1 MEKDNSFLSAI
12 IQNSSK
18 WHWLFI
24 LCAFSPDLPKCWRRL
39 SVVFWWG
46 PVYSSFGRYEAWCV
60 FGCKQWMH
68 HVEWIF
74 ASLRAR
80 WTIITQ
86 TRFCS
91 ERISITTL
99 ACPHCVWLCHHAV
112 SCPPV
117 RLQNTD
123 DWVVIICMLVEC
135 RRDFVCFHKGIT
147 VRSGTA
153 LFLKFVIQGSR
164 GVDWDYGASIQHFC
178 QCWWYDLW
186 FSFLFFK
193 HFFWRASVFLF
204 VFLEWSHQFLKAPLC
219 CSLRPI
225 IPDLNFRLTFELNN
239 EKLPETHKTAQKLVV
254 MFLIVNRK

>member
-1 MEKDNSFLSAI
+1 MNASCGMDFCLIASPVNNNHTNEVLFWENFNHDTCLPPLRLTLS
-12 IQNSSK
+12 
-18 WHWLFI
+18 
-24 LCAFSPDLPKCWRRL
+24 R
-39 SVVFWWG
+39 
-46 PVYSSFGRYEAWCV
+46 
-60 FGCKQWMH
+60 
-68 HVEWIF
+68 
-74 ASLRAR
+74 
-80 WTIITQ
+80 
-86 TRFCS
+86 
-91 ERISITTL
+91 
-99 ACPHCVWLCHHAV
+99 
-112 SCPPV
+112 PPV

-219 CSLRPI
+219 WSLRPI

>member
-1 MEKDNSFLSAI
+1 M
-12 IQNSSK
+12 
-18 WHWLFI
+18 
-24 LCAFSPDLPKCWRRL
+24 
-39 SVVFWWG
+39 
-46 PVYSSFGRYEAWCV
+46 YSSFGRYEAWCV

-99 ACPHCVWLCHHAV
+99 ACPHCIWLCHHAV

-147 VRSGTA
+147 VRSRTA

-193 HFFWRASVFLF
+193 HFFWRASMFLLF
-204 VFLEWSHQFLKAPLC
+204 IFWNDHISFLKHLC
-219 CSLRPI
+219 VGP
-225 IPDLNFRLTFELNN
+225 
-239 EKLPETHKTAQKLVV
+239 
-254 MFLIVNRK
+254 